1 MIKNY
6 DPKLKFSWLD
16 FIRSVWM
23 FFGKHRLKFTI
34 LFSLLVLINFYE
46 LVPPM
51 LIGKVVDFFTTYQN
65 GQELTPF
72 YTVVLI
78 LAGTLGLSAIIRL
91 SIKKVIGKTQNEI
104 SYNLKVEGF
113 QNLLDYPLKWHD
125 KENSGNKIQKIINGA
140 QALKDLFNLLKN
152 EIVRLLTTVVGVF
165 IIFLSVNFK
174 YSLALICYITI
185 FFLVQGFFYKRYVAV
200 IVEMNKAKEGA
211 SGKYYE
217 GISNILSIKS
227 LGAKSPIQSK
237 IASAESE
244 TQKYSDQLVNIG
256 NTKWQFFQVINAIF
270 YGIFLLML
278 GLDVANQV
286 LSVGSIMVYWVY
298 LLNVV
303 SNICES
309 TMQIDGLIEIKQSF
323 ARMMPIFNDKLSK
336 EKFGNKK
343 FPTDWKQLKIINGNF
358 MHEQEGQQFKITNI
372 NFNVDRNQKIG
383 IAGQTGCGKST
394 LTKILL
400 GLYNLDSGK
409 YLIGDMNF
417 YDLSENS
424 IRDNITIVLQESELF
439 NFSLLE
445 NITMMREVNPE
456 LLAKVVKI
464 SKLEEVISKL
474 PEGMDTLIGE
484 KGYRLS
490 GGERQRV
497 GIARAIYRNTPILI
511 FDEATSNLDVK
522 TELEIQSLLESELN
536 EKTIITIAHRV
547 NTLKNCDQIFVFKEG
562 MIIEHGKYQELKNL
576 KTGEFFKI
584 NQSIK

>member
-6 DPKLKFSWLD
+6 DPKLKFSWVD

-23 FFGKHRLKFTI
+23 FFGKHRLKLTI
-34 LFSLLVLINFYE
+34 LFSSLLLINFYE
-46 LVPPM
+46 LIPPM
-51 LIGKVVDFFTTYQN
+51 LIGKVVDFFTSYQK
-65 GQELTPF
+65 GQDLNPF
-72 YTVVLI
+72 YTIVLI
-78 LAGTLGLSAIIRL
+78 LAGTMGLSAIIRL
-91 SIKKVIGKTQNEI
+91 SIKKIIGKTHNEVN
-104 SYNLKVEGF
+104 YNLKVEGF

-125 KENSGNKIQKIINGA
+125 KENSGNKIQKIITGA
-140 QALKDLFNLLKN
+140 QALKDLFTLLKN
-152 EIVRLLTTVVGVF
+152 EIVRLLTSVIGVF
-165 IIFLSVNFK
+165 LVFLNVNIK
-174 YSLALICYITI
+174 YSFSLLCYFAI
-185 FFLVQGFFYKRYVAV
+185 FFLIQWYFNKRYVAV

-227 LGAKSPIQSK
+227 LGAKSPIKSK
-237 IASAESE
+237 IASAEE
-244 TQKYSDQLVNIG
+244 LTRLYSNQLVNIG
-256 NTKWQFFQVINAIF
+256 NTKWQFFQVVNAFF

-278 GLDVANQV
+278 GLDVSNQI

-303 SNICES
+303 GNISES
-309 TMQIDGLIEIKQSF
+309 TMYIDNLIEIKQDF
-323 ARMMPIFNDKLSK
+323 ARMMPIFTDKLNK
-336 EKFGNKK
+336 EKFGNNK
-343 FPTDWKQLKIINGNF
+343 FPNDWKELKIIDGNF
-358 MHEQEGQQFKITNI
+358 SHEQEGQQFKITDI
-372 NFNVDRNQKIG
+372 NFSVKRNEKIG

-400 GLYNLDSGK
+400 GLYNLDSGS
-409 YLIGDMNF
+409 YLFDDKSF
-417 YDLSENS
+417 YGLSENS

-445 NITMMREVNPE
+445 NITMMRKLDTD
-456 LLAKVVKI
+456 LLAKVIKI
-464 SKLEEVISKL
+464 AKLEEVISKL

-522 TELEIQSLLESELN
+522 TEREIQLLLSTELN

-547 NTLKNCDQIFVFKEG
+547 HTLENCDQIYVFKEG
-562 MIIEHGKYQELKNL
+562 KIVEHGKYQELLDL
-576 KTGEFFKI
+576 KSGEFSKI
-584 NQSIK
+584 NQTLK